1 MKAYSLV
8 LALFITLSSSSAHAQ
23 DNNEN
28 IETKSIVILPQP
40 NEVLPKYDLEIVTD
54 IQEIEAI
61 SVIFSDIKMYRNFV
75 GNVDNI
81 DLLFPI
87 KYKTAKV

>member
-23 DNNEN
+23 DNSEI
-28 IETKSIVILPQP
+28 IETKSIVLLPQP
-40 NEVLPKYDLEIVTD
+40 NKVLPRYDLKIGTD
-54 IQEIEAI
+54 IQESEAI